1 MSNKNNRPKGDIQKQ
16 LEALGFE
23 RSRPTPK
30 TKSAPN
36 QSRKRNHKN
45 NKRKEIERKQKL
57 DLKKL
62 LEKTYNLVLRNNIT
76 LEELKTLRSQL
87 KKEPKI
93 DHEKD
98 NKHLLTGSPYSPTNY
113 KRTFPNTSTHGSLGI
128 GDYDKFK
135 FLELTSKSRINPEF
149 LKDIKFEKTCV
160 TSVSSNKTQRY
171 PNSKDGVD
179 LVMGIDFGTT
189 NTKVVIQETGSGKSW
204 AIPFND
210 RNTNQYLMP
219 STVFL
224 KEGIYSLNG
233 DSSHRIGN
241 LKLPLIEGS
250 ISNTHLVHVIAFLA
264 LVIRHARLWFL
275 EDAATAFYDNNFEWF
290 YKMGLPAEN
299 NDNKGLVATYK
310 STLSNAVKLS
320 LADINQI
327 YLHEVDHMLSL
338 DVAHSISDY
347 CDVHPEIQAQL
358 EGYTKSD
365 RWDSRRVKVMMV
377 DIGGGTVDASII
389 NVTRRDDEEQYS
401 CLNTKVESLGVYIL
415 HQKRLEWLEMSINKS
430 SYSTDEL
437 KKEIDQAKKVSGN
450 LPFFPETIE
459 DYISNA
465 NWPKDFSYDQVFYNA
480 FYDLIYFDIISE
492 VRSRIDTRN
501 AEQWNNLCFIL
512 CGGGSLHPL
521 FSKIASDQKLD
532 VVRLQKPSSLNAAIT
547 DNEYHRISV
556 AYGLSFMEQGWFIN
570 PSDIAPMDNGA
581 NNQPNWQSNFI
592 DKDMM

>member
-1 MSNKNNRPKGDIQKQ
+1 VSNKNNRPKGDIQKQ

-23 RSRPTPK
+23 RSNLTPK
-30 TKSAPN
+30 RKLTPN
-36 QSRKRNHKN
+36 HSKKKNHKN
-45 NKRKEIERKQKL
+45 YKRKEIEREKTL
-57 DLKKL
+57 ELKKL
-62 LEKTYNLVLRNNIT
+62 LEKTFNLVLPKNIT
-76 LEELKTLRSQL
+76 LKELKRLRSEL
-87 KKEPKI
+87 KIEPK
-93 DHEKD
+93 KG
-98 NKHLLTGSPYSPTNY
+98 NKPSYKESFYSPT
-113 KRTFPNTSTHGSLGI
+113 KIIGI
-128 GDYDKFK
+128 SDYGNFK
-135 FLELTSKSRINPEF
+135 LLEPTAESRINPEF
-149 LKDIKFEKTCV
+149 LKDIKPETTNV
-160 TSVSSNKTQRY
+160 TAVSSNNTQGY

-210 RNTNQYLMP
+210 RDTNQYLMP

-224 KEGIYSLNG
+224 TEGIYSLNG

-250 ISNTHLVHVIAFLA
+250 VSNTHLVHVIAFLA

-275 EDAATAFYDNNFEWF
+275 DNAATAFYDNNFEWF

-310 STLSNAVKLS
+310 STLSNAAKLS

-327 YLHEVDHMLSL
+327 YLQEVDHMLSL
-338 DVAHSISDY
+338 DVGHSISDY

-401 CLNTKVESLGVYIL
+401 CLKTKVEALGVYIL
-415 HQKRLEWLEMSINKS
+415 HQKRLEWLKISINKS

-450 LPFFPETIE
+450 LPFFPESIE

-465 NWPKDFSYDQVFYNA
+465 NWPNDFSYDTVFYNR
-480 FYDLIYFDIISE
+480 FYELIYNDVISE
-492 VRSRIDTRN
+492 VRLRIDTKN
-501 AEQWNNLCFIL
+501 PEQWNNLCFIL

-521 FSKIASDQKLD
+521 FSKIVSNQRLD
-532 VVRLQKPSSLNAAIT
+532 VVRLQKPSSLNAAIM
-547 DNEYHRISV
+547 DDEYHRISV
-556 AYGLSFMEQGWFIN
+556 AYGLSFMEQGLFVN
-570 PSDIAPMDNGA
+570 QSDIAPMDNDA
-581 NNQPNWQSNFI
+581 NSQPDWQSNYI
-592 DKDMM
+592 DKDMV

>member
-1 MSNKNNRPKGDIQKQ
+1 MPNKNNRPKGDIQKQ

-23 RSRPTPK
+23 RSSPTPK
-30 TKSAPN
+30 RKSAPN

-45 NKRKEIERKQKL
+45 NKRKEIERKKTL
-57 DLKKL
+57 ELKKL
-62 LEKTYNLVLRNNIT
+62 LEETYNLVLRKNIT
-76 LEELKTLRSQL
+76 LKELKTLRSQL

-93 DHEKD
+93 ELEED
-98 NKHLLTGSPYSPTNY
+98 NKRSLTKSPYSSTNY
-113 KRTFPNTSTHGSLGI
+113 KKTFPNTSTHGSLGI
-128 GDYDKFK
+128 SDYDNFK
-135 FLELTSKSRINPEF
+135 FLELNSNSRINPEF
-149 LKDIKFEKTCV
+149 LKDLKFEKTSA
-160 TSVSSNKTQRY
+160 TAVSSNKTQRY
-171 PNSKDGVD
+171 LNSANGVE

-210 RNTNQYLMP
+210 RNTDQYLMP

-224 KEGIYSLNG
+224 TEGIYSLNG

-241 LKLPLIEGS
+241 LKLPLIEDS
-250 ISNTHLVHVIAFLA
+250 ISDTHLVDVIAFLA

-275 EDAATAFYDNNFEWF
+275 DNAATAFYDNDFEWF

-299 NDNKGLVATYK
+299 YDNRRLVATYE

-320 LADINQI
+320 LANITKIYSHDI
-327 YLHEVDHMLSL
+327 DHILSS
-338 DVAHSISDY
+338 DIAHNISDY

-358 EGYTKSD
+358 GGYTKSD

-401 CLNTKVESLGVYIL
+401 CLKTKVESLGVYIL

-430 SYSTDEL
+430 SSSTDEL
-437 KKEIDQAKKVSGN
+437 KKEIDQAKKLSGN
-450 LPFFPETIE
+450 LPFFPESIE

-480 FYDLIYFDIISE
+480 FYELIYFDIISE
-492 VRSRIDTRN
+492 VRSHIDTRN

-556 AYGLSFMEQGWFIN
+556 AYGLSFMEQGWFVN
-570 PSDIAPMDNGA
+570 PSDIPPMDNAA
-581 NNQPNWQSNFI
+581 NNESDWQRNFI